1 MQPKQ
6 QPSCLRGLGAVAEST
21 QIVTNFR
28 NEEKSI
34 SRHGI
39 VAGLLVTAVWGEQ
52 QQGRLGWPLQAGRRD
67 GTSVCAA
74 LWDWRVLI
82 FSCEM

>member
-1 MQPKQ
+1 MVVEVERFVIEI
-6 QPSCLRGLGAVAEST
+6 S
-21 QIVTNFR
+21 
-28 NEEKSI
+28 EKYI
-34 SRHGI
+34 FRHGV
-39 VAGLLVTAVWGEQ
+39 VAGLLVTAVWREQ